1 LLGESDLKGEEVK
14 RIRRIAIL
22 ATAALVLTLIVAA
35 AAYAATLVGTNGSN
49 ALIGTRGPD
58 TIYGLNGFDVLEGKS
73 GTDELYAGKDPDEA
87 YGAKAA
93 DYLVGG
99 SGRDQLYS
107 GRGNDI
113 IEAADGRRDDVVCDS
128 GKADSA
134 TVDDDDRIFGG
145 CEIVNGQP
153 AAKQYLVTGCPC
165 TCCRGFFIHRT
176 SVLLLAFI
184 HPR

>member
-22 ATAALVLTLIVAA
+22 ATAALVLTFIVAA

-73 GTDELYAGKDPDEA
+73 GADELYAGKDPDEA

-113 IEAADGRRDDVVCDS
+113 IEAADGRRDDVVCGS

-134 TVDDDDRIFGG
+134 TVDDDDRIFG
-145 CEIVNGQP
+145 V
-153 AAKQYLVTGCPC
+153 AKSSTV
-165 TCCRGFFIHRT
+165 
-176 SVLLLAFI
+176 SLL
-184 HPR
+184 PSST

>member
-22 ATAALVLTLIVAA
+22 AAAALMLTFIVASV
-35 AAYAATLVGTNGSN
+35 AYAATLVGTNGSN

-58 TIYGLNGFDVLEGKS
+58 TIYGLNGFDVLEGKA
-73 GTDELYAGKDPDEA
+73 GEDELYAGKGPDEA

-107 GRGNDI
+107 QQGNDI
-113 IEAADGRRDDVVCDS
+113 IEAADGRRDDLVCGA
-128 GKADSA
+128 GKGDRA
-134 TVDDDDRIFGG
+134 TVDDEDNVSRFSG
-145 CEIVNGQP
+145 CEIINGDP
-153 AAKQYLVTGCPC
+153 VE
-165 TCCRGFFIHRT
+165 
-176 SVLLLAFI
+176 
-184 HPR
+184 